1 MIDSMFFLSILAL
14 GWGLSLATY
23 RPIARRHG
31 WPLGTLHEDMPPLPV
46 VIGLF
51 ATLAAVAHAFDRGLP
66 NGGLIIL
73 VCGLLLAAF
82 WTGFMRVGSQI
93 SLFLAPL
100 AAILLLIRWMGLP
113 LS

>member
-1 MIDSMFFLSILAL
+1 MIDSMFFLAILAL

-31 WPLGTLHEDMPPLPV
+31 WPLGAVHEDIPPLPV

-51 ATLAAVAHAFDRGLP
+51 AILTACAHAADRGLAS
-66 NGGLIIL
+66 GGLIIL
-73 VCGLLLAAF
+73 VSGLLLAAF
-82 WTGFMRVGSQI
+82 WTGFVRVGSQL

-100 AAILLLIRWMGLP
+100 AAILLMLRWMGAWTA
-113 LS
+113 